1 MDRSLNRILSLPLFD
16 DEFVRA
22 LKLVR
27 LDHVEFWLAVVDDR
41 SVAVD
46 SKLAGLVSASQ
57 EDQKAKDLLLNRLD
71 LLTMLAHLI
80 EKSRPRIEGEI
91 ATDLGFGM
99 SFGSAKSGPPDQG
112 GRLAITMG
120 GEVPVLPAKRPAPTG
135 SRVEVTSLQNEE
147 QIEKTKWAARLRQI
161 AQKAGDAAKI
171 NDTSCMPG
179 VSRAEQEK
187 LKAIVFEAG
196 GHRTIRQNVRAWE
209 KFEEWAAHW
218 FLSVYPPDT
227 STVTKYCLYLSQEG
241 CGPAVIPSFKYAVGW
256 ICRRLVMTPPDLKS
270 GGIVAIEEKVHTD
283 RGKELKEAIPIS
295 LHLVG
300 ALEHLLVY
308 QSPDPDKEASTI
320 FLFWILILIYGSLR
334 FDDGKHVSPSSLAL
348 ERDALYGLIWQ
359 TKVERKRKGTRFAV
373 PKCSV
378 SGADWF
384 SIGWTAFQP
393 FRDDRDFFI
402 WDLKTEKE
410 FDRVPITYTRSMAWM
425 KFLFTRALNL
435 AIKTKCI
442 HDGQREKF
450 EKEIQTITWHSMR
463 VTMLSAAVEAGVD
476 DKAIGL
482 QANWKDPG
490 PLVLKYAR
498 KRKDIS
504 VGMVRNLAAQL
515 REQWKP
521 DPEEFTVEDREDIVE
536 PVVIEYVLKNN
547 ASAAKITAA
556 DVKFH
561 IFHPAHNPTQTLCG
575 RLEIADCLSFGAE
588 PPGDVCKICLA
599 KNSGGRTVA
608 LEG

>member
-22 LKLVR
+22 LRLVR

-41 SVAVD
+41 SIAVD
-46 SKLAGLVSASQ
+46 SKIAGLVSAAQ
-57 EDQKAKDLLLNRLD
+57 EDQNAKDLLLNRLD

-80 EKSRPRIEGEI
+80 EKSRSRIEGEI

-99 SFGSAKSGPPDQG
+99 SFGSAKLGPPDQG

-147 QIEKTKWAARLRQI
+147 KIEKARWAARLRQI

-187 LKAIVFEAG
+187 LKAIVIEAG

-308 QSPDPDKEASTI
+308 QSPDPNKEASTV

-334 FDDGKHVSPSSLAL
+334 FDDGKHVSPSSLTL

-359 TKVERKRKGTRFAV
+359 TKVERKRRGTRFSLFR
-373 PKCSV
+373 SV
-378 SGADWF
+378 
-384 SIGWTAFQP
+384 
-393 FRDDRDFFI
+393 R
-402 WDLKTEKE
+402 
-410 FDRVPITYTRSMAWM
+410 Y
-425 KFLFTRALNL
+425 
-435 AIKTKCI
+435 
-442 HDGQREKF
+442 RE
-450 EKEIQTITWHSMR
+450 QTGSR
-463 VTMLSAAVEAGVD
+463 
-476 DKAIGL
+476 
-482 QANWKDPG
+482 
-490 PLVLKYAR
+490 
-498 KRKDIS
+498 S
-504 VGMVRNLAAQL
+504 VG
-515 REQWKP
+515 
-521 DPEEFTVEDREDIVE
+521 
-536 PVVIEYVLKNN
+536 
-547 ASAAKITAA
+547 
-556 DVKFH
+556 
-561 IFHPAHNPTQTLCG
+561 
-575 RLEIADCLSFGAE
+575 RLFSLFEMIGTFS
-588 PPGDVCKICLA
+588 
-599 KNSGGRTVA
+599 SGI
-608 LEG
+608 